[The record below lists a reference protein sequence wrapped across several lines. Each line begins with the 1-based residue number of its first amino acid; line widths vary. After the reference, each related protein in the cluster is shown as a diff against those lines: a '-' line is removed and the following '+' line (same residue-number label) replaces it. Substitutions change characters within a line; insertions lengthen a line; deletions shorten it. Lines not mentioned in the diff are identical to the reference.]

1 MEKCQE
7 NDCERRVNGLT
18 ERLSTSR
25 NFTGKPTNQALEL
38 RKGDSDV

>member
-25 NFTGKPTNQALEL
+25 NFTGKPTQYKRAPLLE
-38 RKGDSDV
+38 